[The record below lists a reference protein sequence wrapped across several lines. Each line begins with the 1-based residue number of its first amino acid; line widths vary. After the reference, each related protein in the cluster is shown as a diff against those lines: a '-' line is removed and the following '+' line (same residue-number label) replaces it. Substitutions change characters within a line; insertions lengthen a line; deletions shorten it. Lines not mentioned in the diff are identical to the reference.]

1 MNIINAHK
9 RRLLRGMLLKW
20 DEKAGYH
27 DRDGVRPA
35 LGPYYVIGMAQRLQ
49 RWKNQ
54 TVVEEKLDEP
64 LPDLDE
70 LNAAIPR
77 SEWEPG
83 LDGQPRE
90 PWQLVC
96 AIYLFSPNSGEF
108 FTLLNSTTGMR
119 MCWENFKERWDVM
132 KALRGADVLALVE
145 LSTRPFKTRK
155 WGFKPRPDLIVLD
168 WHIAEGRA
176 SEVLFKS
183 SQPQL
188 PPSADNTPAQPPAQ
202 VPTQPPAQATA
213 QQNAQPAS
221 QPVSHPVSQPASGP
235 PQGQVT
241 FLPPVKPV
249 TRSEEL
255 KDEIPW

>member
-35 LGPYYVIGMAQRLQ
+35 LGPYYVIGMAQGLQ

-176 SEVLFKS
+176 SDRFHCIK
-183 SQPQL
+183 
-188 PPSADNTPAQPPAQ
+188 PACGPMPR
-202 VPTQPPAQATA
+202 VPIR
-213 QQNAQPAS
+213 
-221 QPVSHPVSQPASGP
+221 ASGASASP
-235 PQGQVT
+235 ATTVRCSRGPRTNPCRIYLQPS
-241 FLPPVKPV
+241 LPIQP
-249 TRSEEL
+249 TGRS
-255 KDEIPW
+255 